1 MAARSRHWAQA
12 PGSPKAPR
20 RPCVAECAA
29 PRPGA
34 CAARARNQTRGRA
47 RGEIGPQPRAAQA
60 GAQGPGGG
68 VLRARLPGP
77 RPCLPSLCSPEQQP
91 AFPSWSERGGVAP
104 LCPG

>member
-34 CAARARNQTRGRA
+34 CAARARNQRPVAVRGARSGRSCGRHRREHRA
-47 RGEIGPQPRAAQA
+47 RA
-60 GAQGPGGG
+60 GACSGPGSR
-68 VLRARLPGP
+68 VPDRASP
-77 RPCLPSLCSPEQQP
+77 CSPEQQP
-91 AFPSWSERGGVAP
+91 AFPSWSEHGGVAP